1 MPHGFNED
9 KSMFDLSDIDQS
21 TEGTFTVNP
30 ATSGNRITNANIMSW
45 AEGRIGCVAGSFVPR
60 YSYSSAFWLLVGTT
74 DILPAAETGGT
85 FASTDYGSSN
95 LMKITTDGKLYMRLI
110 NDSNDNVAVSFS
122 ISYVVAE

>member
-1 MPHGFNED
+1 MPYGFNDD

-30 ATSGNRITNANIMSW
+30 ATSGDRITNANIVSW

-74 DILPAAETGGT
+74 DILPTAETGGT
-85 FASTDYGSSN
+85 YAGILINTGN
-95 LMKITTDGKLYMRLI
+95 ALKITTDGEIYIYIMSSDA
-110 NDSNDNVAVSFS
+110 NNAVQGFS
-122 ISYVVAE
+122 ISYVVAR

>member
-60 YSYSSAFWLLVGTT
+60 YDYSYAFWLLVGTT
-74 DILPAAETGGT
+74 DILPAAEAVGM
-85 FASTDYGSSN
+85 FAGVDYSSSN
-95 LMKITTDGKLYMRLI
+95 SMRIDTDGNVYIRLT
-110 NDSNDNVAVSFS
+110 NDGNNGNIATFS
-122 ISYVVAE
+122 ISYVVSA